1 MMTEMLAGQT
11 ETRNTAGYI
20 GTDMID
26 PFHATQHAFD
36 SVAADYDGA
45 LGNNVLI
52 QKMRAQVMD
61 IIVRTFRCG
70 ARLLDLGCG
79 TGIDAA
85 YLSARGYAVTGLD
98 ASPAMV
104 ARMRGRLQRAG
115 LSARAIHLGI
125 HELAQ
130 LDSAS
135 DFDGAYSN
143 FGALNCLPDLR
154 AISTALAS
162 KLKPGGTFVA
172 AVIGRYCPWEL
183 LFYALR
189 GDWDRAR
196 VRLSRGM
203 VPVPLKGETVWT
215 RYYTPREFSREFDD
229 AFAPVSLR
237 ALALFTPPPYL
248 VHLYEKSPRLFK
260 ALEGLDRGLGDKP
273 MFRDA
278 GDHFLIVLRKKR

>member
-1 MMTEMLAGQT
+1 
-11 ETRNTAGYI
+11 
-20 GTDMID
+20 MIEQL
-26 PFHATQHAFD
+26 HATQRAFD

-52 QKMRAQVMD
+52 QRMRAQVMD
-61 IIVRTFRCG
+61 TIMQTFPRG
-70 ARLLDLGCG
+70 VRLLDLGCG

-85 YLSARGYAVTGLD
+85 YLSARGYVVTALD

-104 ARMRGRLQRAG
+104 ARTRGRFQRAG
-115 LSARAIHLGI
+115 LGARAIQLGI

-130 LDSAS
+130 LDSA
-135 DFDGAYSN
+135 DEFDGAYSN
-143 FGALNCLPDLR
+143 FGALNCLPELR
-154 AISTALAS
+154 TISSALAS

-189 GDWDRAR
+189 GDWGRAR
-196 VRLSRGM
+196 VRLTRGM
-203 VPVPLKGETVWT
+203 APVPLNGETVWT
-215 RYYTPREFSREFDD
+215 RYYTPREFLREFGD
-229 AFAPVSLR
+229 AFAPVSLH

-248 VHLYEKSPRLFK
+248 VRLYEKSPRVFK
-260 ALEGLDRGLGDKP
+260 ALEGLDRRLADKP
-273 MFRDA
+273 LFRDA